1 MALSRVQ
8 KLRIKENNLL
18 LTINGPRDFRE
29 KLGPLPAGVK
39 HLKKASNP
47 DQIHWFVKARDE
59 MEKELPGILA
69 LLKAE
74 VICWI
79 YYPKGSS
86 GIQTDL
92 TRDKGWDTLLAHE
105 EFQWISLLSFD
116 ETWSTFGM
124 RLKNKADRQ
133 KEQKPKRRPV
143 FDYID
148 AAIKTVYPPAGFLLA
163 LENNSSAYIFFNS
176 LSFTNKKEY
185 IEWVVTAKREETKTK
200 RIADS
205 IERLEKRWK
214 NPANR

>member
-1 MALSRVQ
+1 MVQ
-8 KLRIKENNLL
+8 KLRIKENSLL
-18 LTINGPRDFRE
+18 LTVNGQQDFEE
-29 KLGPLPAGVK
+29 KLGSLPEGVK
-39 HLKKASNP
+39 LVKKSSHP
-47 DQIHWFVKARDE
+47 DQIHWFVKDRGG
-59 MEKELPGILA
+59 MEKELPRILA
-69 LLKAE
+69 LLKPE

-86 GIQTDL
+86 GMQTDL

-105 EFQWISLLSFD
+105 ELQWISLLSFD

-124 RLKNKADRQ
+124 RLKVEADRQ
-133 KEQKPKRRPV
+133 KEQKPKPARPV

-148 AAIKTVYPPAGFLLA
+148 PVTKMVYPPATFLSA
-163 LENNSSAYIFFNS
+163 LESNSSAYAFFNS

-205 IERLEKRWK
+205 IDRLEKRWK